1 MIYHMRSPYTK
12 AKVAYIS
19 VWALVAIL
27 ILFIWVRNE
36 SSTPS
41 SLISTLL
48 ALAIGFFT
56 SRLLENLVSSTETT
70 RNLGYLHM
78 ELDPEKFI
86 ASYSPVPQKTRK
98 GKDRMISYAYLSSG
112 YEAKGD
118 FQKALETLEKGE
130 IGGSDSLDTLYLSSK
145 CRYLLEGGKIEEA
158 KAVLKALEE
167 RIEKIQ
173 DNEKLK
179 DNQKQ
184 VAYILSE
191 RIEVEEGGKG
201 DEEYLEGRLKC
212 SQYKI
217 GRLEILSA
225 MALHYRNAGKRDKEK
240 EMLNRII
247 KEGGKTW
254 YTAWAEKRLKP

>member
-27 ILFIWVRNE
+27 ILFIWVRDK

-48 ALAIGFFT
+48 ALAMGFFT

-98 GKDRMISYAYLSSG
+98 GKDRMISYA
-112 YEAKGD
+112 
-118 FQKALETLEKGE
+118 
-130 IGGSDSLDTLYLSSK
+130 
-145 CRYLLEGGKIEEA
+145 
-158 KAVLKALEE
+158 
-167 RIEKIQ
+167 
-173 DNEKLK
+173 
-179 DNQKQ
+179 
-184 VAYILSE
+184 
-191 RIEVEEGGKG
+191 
-201 DEEYLEGRLKC
+201 
-212 SQYKI
+212 
-217 GRLEILSA
+217 
-225 MALHYRNAGKRDKEK
+225 
-240 EMLNRII
+240 
-247 KEGGKTW
+247 
-254 YTAWAEKRLKP
+254 